1 MVIKFFGR
9 RDIEYKIYIE
19 VSEVLIFVT
28 FIQGKVSAEIYYLW
42 DSETSSERRGVL
54 KTLLVVISS
63 AVEKSYL

>member
-28 FIQGKVSAEIYYLW
+28 FIQGKVSAEIYYL
-42 DSETSSERRGVL
+42 
-54 KTLLVVISS
+54 
-63 AVEKSYL
+63 